1 MKSSK
6 TLALALVACSFV
18 SIQNVYANSEQVLQY
33 ENQRGSTMMLILHQ
47 DKQENTGTITGT
59 FTSAVGDCKPDVG
72 VPLPVNGFYN
82 NNAITITVNFPHCQQ
97 VVAMTGNII
106 NNQNQ
111 LHTLWLD
118 AKPVTDPQGADW
130 NSNII
135 GSDFYHKI
143 N

>member
-1 MKSSK
+1 MRLSK
-6 TLALALVACSFV
+6 TLPLALVICSFISV
-18 SIQNVYANSEQVLQY
+18 QTVYATSEQILQY
-33 ENQRGSTMMLILHQ
+33 KNQRGSTVMLILHQ

-72 VPLPVNGFYN
+72 VPLPIFGFYN
-82 NNAITITVNFPHCQQ
+82 SNAITITVNFPHCQQ

-106 NNQNQ
+106 NSQNQ

-118 AKPVTDPQGADW
+118 AKPVNDPQGADW

-135 GSDFYHKI
+135 GSDLYDKMS
-143 N
+143 